1 MKKIALFLV
10 LSLVFIAACKKSVES
25 EKRSWDVNL
34 REANELKYEYPTFT
48 DVINDQIKVAEAVMN
63 ESQTISDEKMKI
75 QKIAEA
81 NALLNTA
88 FVRNLKEIKTLKYSV
103 RTKSTEARGLKLE
116 YNEMMSAN
124 QAISDGERAVY
135 DSDMKLKNIV
145 NSRSDA
151 DALSGLVLAD
161 LKTAVANLDRV
172 IAKVKERENLEKKKI
187 EQAAAEKT
195 AVEKQKTEAAQPIK
209 CSYCGVLNLAT
220 AVNCK
225 ACGAPLKK

>member
-10 LSLVFIAACKKSVES
+10 LSLVFIASCKKSVES

-48 DVINDQIKVAEAVMN
+48 NVINDQIKVAETAMN
-63 ESQTISDEKMKI
+63 EAQTISDEKMKI
-75 QKIAEA
+75 QKMADA
-81 NALLNTA
+81 NALLNAT

-116 YNEMMSAN
+116 YNEMMSSN
-124 QAISDGERAVY
+124 QAIADGERVVF
-135 DSDMKLKNIV
+135 DSEMKLKNTV
-145 NSRSDA
+145 NSRADA

-187 EQAAAEKT
+187 EQAAADKA

-209 CSYCGVLNLAT
+209 CSYCGELNLAT

>member
-10 LSLVFIAACKKSVES
+10 LSLVLIASCKKSVES

-48 DVINDQIKVAEAVMN
+48 NVINDQIKVAEAAMN
-63 ESQTISDEKMKI
+63 EAQTITDEKMKI
-75 QKIAEA
+75 QKMADA
-81 NALLNTA
+81 NALLNAT

-103 RTKSTEARGLKLE
+103 RSKSTEARGLKLE

-124 QAISDGERAVY
+124 QAIADGERAVF

-145 NSRSDA
+145 NSRADA

-172 IAKVKERENLEKKKI
+172 IAKVKERENLEKKKT
-187 EQAAAEKT
+187 EQAAADKA

-209 CSYCGVLNLAT
+209 CAYCGELNPAN

-225 ACGAPLKK
+225 GCGAPLKK